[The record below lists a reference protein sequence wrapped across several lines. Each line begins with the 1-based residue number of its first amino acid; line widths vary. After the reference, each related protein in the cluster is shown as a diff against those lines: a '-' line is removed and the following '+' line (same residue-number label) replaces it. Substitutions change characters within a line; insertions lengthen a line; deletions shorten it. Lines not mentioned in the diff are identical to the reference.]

1 MFQRSAD
8 QELFAETTGKFLDSE
23 CPPSKLRELRS
34 SESGFDRDLWRRG
47 AELGWTSLVVPEEA
61 GGGSVS
67 ESGVLDLVLLAHQF
81 GAHAAP
87 GPLQPANLVAAALG
101 RWGTDEQREK

>member
-1 MFQRSAD
+1 MFQRNAD
-8 QELFAETTGKFLDSE
+8 QELFAETTAKFLETE
-23 CPPSKLRELRS
+23 CPPTALRELGR
-34 SESGFDRDLWRRG
+34 GDAGIDPGLWRRG

-67 ESGVLDLVLLAHQF
+67 ESGVLDLVLLAYEF

-101 RWGTDEQREK
+101 RWGT